1 MNWINSFGLV
11 IVILLLL
18 PNVIFA
24 MKNKVT
30 ENKCRNKF
38 MNSIE
43 QIGRYGCL
51 FFMVVPIGLF
61 EFAFPSK
68 YEFILWLLTNSLLLL
83 LYWLFWYRYFR
94 YPKVTLPIILAIIPS
109 AIFII
114 DGLLLRHWLLM
125 ISGILFSI
133 GHIYVTYNNN
143 RSSLKKM

>member
-11 IVILLLL
+11 IVILIIL

-24 MKNKVT
+24 MKKKVT

-38 MNSIE
+38 MNSLE

-61 EFAFPSK
+61 KFGFSSK
-68 YEFILWLLTNSLLLL
+68 YEFIIWLLTNILLLL
-83 LYWLFWYRYFR
+83 LYWLFWFR
-94 YPKVTLPIILAIIPS
+94 HMRTPKDTLPMILAIIPS

-133 GHIYVTYNNN
+133 GHIYITYNSN
-143 RSSLKKM
+143 RSSLN